1 MANRTIQI
9 YGQGFG
15 STPAEIVVTANGNTV
30 FSGTIPTTNDPLPV
44 LPNIEYSTQ
53 EIFEFTVDPS
63 FSGQLPM
70 TCQVTNGTVIF
81 AQVEMNY
88 SFIRN
93 PVYTQE
99 QAQFISNPTTTW
111 AQRVELYVPR
121 ANPALTQ
128 QQIDILL
135 DPAVSDLDKNKI
147 VWTHNLATIISSGDN
162 TFVRLNSPDPRSNVA
177 IDGIAQNPD
186 RIGLAGTWWW
196 VINSGST
203 LSYNLGVTAEAA

>member
-88 SFIRN
+88 SFILN

-99 QAQFISNPTTTW
+99 QAQFIANPTTTW

-135 DPAVSDLDKNKI
+135 DPAATDSDKYKI
-147 VWTHNLATIISSGDN
+147 VWTHNLATLISSGDN
-162 TFVRLNSPDPRSNVA
+162 TFVRLNNPDPRSNVT

-203 LSYNLGVTAEAA
+203 LAYDLSVTAEVA